1 MKTQRGDDILVM
13 ERELAFAERLED
25 YFKNYEGERGQRWQE
40 ERNEDTQLEQ
50 ATPPPPLP
58 NNLE

>member
-40 ERNEDTQLEQ
+40 ENEGTQLEQ

>member
-1 MKTQRGDDILVM
+1 MNQRERDILIV
-13 ERELAFAERLED
+13 ERELAFKQRLED

-40 ERNEDTQLEQ
+40 ENEAIPLEQ
-50 ATPPPPLP
+50 TIPSQPLP